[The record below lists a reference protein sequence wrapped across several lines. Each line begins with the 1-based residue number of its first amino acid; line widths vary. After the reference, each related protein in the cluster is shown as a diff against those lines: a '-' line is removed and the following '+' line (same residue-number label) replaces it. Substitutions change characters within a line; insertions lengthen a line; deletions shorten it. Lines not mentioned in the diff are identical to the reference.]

1 MLISKF
7 YFPSVFQPPCRCTF
21 STSSGTRI
29 SLTPTS
35 LKVHTQKLYR
45 TFVTGSSSP
54 ATPPPGLDLEEEKR
68 SKMKEQLLYTI
79 AASNGILNE
88 DSMALISSLGNLN
101 PNPDITIAPHLL
113 TGCFEQI
120 SSNLKGTGKPGEAL
134 KFVENTVTLGRATF
148 NAFNPTDTEVQLK
161 QTYNH
166 VGIEADDAYYLL
178 VQFSVNCPY
187 EGADGPPME
196 GMLINKAA
204 FSVADFNRIDII
216 FESSSMVP
224 LNPQKDLQSW
234 LKLFRD
240 HNPTMDENGVVKV
253 ALPPAKG
260 FHDYLYLDHDLR
272 ITRGNRGTI
281 NVVKRLPQKVIHL

>member
-1 MLISKF
+1 MLISNF
-7 YFPSVFQPPCRCTF
+7 YFPSIFQPPCRCTF
-21 STSSGTRI
+21 SSSIVTRI
-29 SLTPTS
+29 SPIPTS
-35 LKVHTQKLYR
+35 LKVHNQKLSR

-54 ATPPPGLDLEEEKR
+54 ATPSQDLDVEEEKR
-68 SKMKEQLLYTI
+68 SKLKEQLLYTI

-88 DSMALISSLGNLN
+88 HSMALISSLGNIN

-120 SSNLKGTGKPGEAL
+120 SSTLKGTGKPGEAHKL
-134 KFVENTVTLGRATF
+134 VENTVTLGRATF
-148 NAFNPTDTEVQLK
+148 NAFSPTDTEIQMK

-166 VGIEADDAYYLL
+166 VGVEADDAYYLL
-178 VQFSVNCPY
+178 LKFSVNCPY
-187 EGADGPPME
+187 EGADAPPME
-196 GMLINKAA
+196 GMLINKAS
-204 FSVADFNRIDII
+204 FSVSDFNRIDII

-240 HNPTMDENGVVKV
+240 HNPSMDEKGVVKV

-260 FHDYLYLDHDLR
+260 FHDYLYLDHELR
-272 ITRGNRGTI
+272 ITKGNRGTI